1 MQRFVFFS
9 FFILAH
15 YQISKKEKST
25 LGWNSTSHCCSIR
38 RLFRSSIQIHHGL
51 WQGLRLWHVLLLLW
65 VVDCRE
71 FVDPS
76 GARIV
81 VDTVSLPYVK
91 GSEVDWEDS
100 LVRTGFVVSKN
111 PNAAES
117 CSCGTSFTAAN
128 ANPYECIVCFMETFQ
143 KVVFLPFSRTF
154 HTRGEEK
161 NDLILISKCNSRAQL
176 YCLEVKRT

>member
-1 MQRFVFFS
+1 MTRIV
-9 FFILAH
+9 I
-15 YQISKKEKST
+15 
-25 LGWNSTSHCCSIR
+25 
-38 RLFRSSIQIHHGL
+38 
-51 WQGLRLWHVLLLLW
+51 VM
-65 VVDCRE
+65 VVNCRE

-81 VDTVSLPYVK
+81 VDTVSLHYVK

-128 ANPYECIVCFMETFQ
+128 ANPYECIVCYMETFQ

-161 NDLILISKCNSRAQL
+161 NYLILISKWSSRAQL

>member
-1 MQRFVFFS
+1 MEFDFALLFNQEVVPVFNTNSPWTMTRFTTMTRIV
-9 FFILAH
+9 I
-15 YQISKKEKST
+15 
-25 LGWNSTSHCCSIR
+25 
-38 RLFRSSIQIHHGL
+38 
-51 WQGLRLWHVLLLLW
+51 VM
-65 VVDCRE
+65 VVNCRE

-128 ANPYECIVCFMETFQ
+128 ANPYECIVCYMETFQ

-161 NDLILISKCNSRAQL
+161 NYLILISKWSSRAQL